1 MKKKTVIIL
10 LTIIAVLALI
20 KMFFLSPKQPQSG
33 GQAGNKQPVVAVSVV
48 VVKDENIQNKITVSG
63 NVMANEEA
71 LLKPESAGKII
82 SLEIVEGANVQK
94 GQLLAKLNDAALQAQ
109 LKKATVQQKLA
120 AEKEQRLKQLLAV
133 KGVSQDEYDVSLSN
147 LNAANADI
155 DLLKAQI
162 METEIRAPF
171 NGIIGLKNVSEGNYI
186 STSDVIAS
194 VQQIN
199 PVKIDFSI
207 PEKYSSK
214 IKTSDTVYLSMDGN
228 NKQYTAKIYAI
239 DPKIDANTRSLRVRA
254 LCSNDKK
261 EIFPGSYVQVTL
273 VLKSANSVMIPT
285 MAVIPDLRGQKTYVV
300 KNGKVEFVKIETGV
314 RTDTTVEVVSGLQS
328 GDTVVTGGILSLK
341 PGALVKILGQKKR
354 GT

>member
-1 MKKKTVIIL
+1 MKAKTIVIL
-10 LTIIAVLALI
+10 VVLVAVLAAIKLI
-20 KMFFLSPKQPQSG
+20 FLSPKQPQ
-33 GQAGNKQPVVAVSVV
+33 AGPANGKAPMVPVSVV
-48 VVKDENIQNKITVSG
+48 VVKEVNVQNKITVSG

-71 LLKPESAGKII
+71 LLKPEAAGKII
-82 SLEIVEGANVQK
+82 SLNITEGAEVQK
-94 GQLLAKLNDAALQAQ
+94 GQLLAKLNDATLQAQ
-109 LKKATVQQKLA
+109 FKKAAVQQKLTT
-120 AEKEQRLKQLLAV
+120 EKEQRLKQLLAV

-171 NGIIGLKNVSEGNYI
+171 NGIIGLKNVSEGNYL
-186 STSDVIAS
+186 STSDIIAS
-194 VQQIN
+194 IQQIN
-199 PVKIDFSI
+199 PIKIDFSI
-207 PEKYSSK
+207 PEKYASK
-214 IKTSDTVYLSMDGN
+214 IKTNDTVYLSMDGN
-228 NKQYTAKIYAI
+228 SKQYVAKIYAI

-254 LCSNDKK
+254 LCNNDKK

-273 VLKSANSVMIPT
+273 VLKSSSSVMIPT

-300 KNGKVEFVKIETGV
+300 KNGKAEFVKIETGV

-341 PGALVKILGQKKR
+341 PGALVKIQGQKKN
-354 GT
+354 